1 MNLFNYI
8 FYRISNIY
16 IKSGIETQRPDIFA
30 SGLVTLFQG
39 FNLITLLYFIFSLR
53 MTTYSWVYIAIPL
66 MILNWVFLFNYKN
79 LKKFQ
84 QRWDGEENG
93 KRQVKGVLIVVYLL
107 ATIFFFGW
115 ALSKYR

>member
-39 FNLITLLYFIFSLR
+39 FNLIALLYFIFSLR
-53 MTTYSWVYIAIPL
+53 MTTYLWVYIAIPL
-66 MILNWVFLFNYKN
+66 MILNWFFFFNYKN

-84 QRWDGEENG
+84 KRWEGEEKG
-93 KRQVKGVLIVVYLL
+93 KRQVRGCLIVAYLL
-107 ATIFFFGW
+107 ATIFFFCL
-115 ALSKYR
+115 ALSI